1 MLFYYAEIRQIW
13 IRAGQGTAACFYNS
27 KNISPFLMVKSGSKL
42 SVYSIISQIRKPAQA
57 GLEWLSAHEAGLVY
71 SYQLLM
77 LAASGQASP
86 LGTITMGFR
95 HN

>member
-1 MLFYYAEIRQIW
+1 
-13 IRAGQGTAACFYNS
+13 
-27 KNISPFLMVKSGSKL
+27 L